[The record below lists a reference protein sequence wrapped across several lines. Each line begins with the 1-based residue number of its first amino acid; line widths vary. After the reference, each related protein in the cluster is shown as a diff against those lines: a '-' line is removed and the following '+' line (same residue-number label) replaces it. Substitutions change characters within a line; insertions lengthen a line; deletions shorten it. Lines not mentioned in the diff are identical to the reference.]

1 MIQLRDA
8 AKWYKA
14 QPHQLAAWDWLQ
26 QQLSAAQL
34 QEFEELYRAA
44 VEVKQPL
51 PPPWLGLS
59 LKLIRDFEGCRLT
72 AYPDP
77 GTGGAPWTI
86 GWGSTRTADGPVR
99 QGMTI
104 TQQEAD
110 ALLADGVE
118 NLYGPGVLA
127 LLPPAAKWR
136 PNQVAALVS
145 FAWNVGLGA
154 LEDSTLRRR
163 IVSGEPAEKVV
174 REELPRW
181 CHAGEAVLA
190 GLERRRAAEVAL
202 FCGGAASPPSAPVL
216 KVPYYSQR
224 DSATADAL
232 RMCFSS
238 SCAMLLATLK
248 PGAISGANADD
259 QYLQRVRQFGDTT
272 DATAQIKALASYG
285 VKAQL
290 MQNCDWV
297 YLERQLKAGI
307 PVPCGFLHKGG
318 VGQPTGGG
326 HWLCVIG
333 LTQSHVLVNDPY
345 GEMDVVN
352 GTYISSKGAGLAY
365 SRKNWGPRWLVEGP
379 ASGWAIIAQP

>member
-1 MIQLRDA
+1 LIQLRDA
-8 AKWYKA
+8 AKWFKA

-26 QQLSAAQL
+26 GQLSKEQL
-34 QEFEELYRAA
+34 DEFAELYRAA
-44 VEVKQPL
+44 AEQKSL
-51 PPPWLGLS
+51 PPPWLNPA
-59 LKLIRDFEGCRLT
+59 LKIIREFEGCKLT
-72 AYPDP
+72 SYPDP

-86 GWGSTRTADGPVR
+86 GWGSTRTKDGSVR

-110 ALLADGVE
+110 QLLADGVE
-118 NLYGPGVLA
+118 QLFGPGVLA

-136 PNQVAALVS
+136 PNQVAAIVS

-163 IVSGEPAEKVV
+163 IVAGEPAETAV
-174 REELPRW
+174 REELPKW

-202 FCGGAASPPSAPVL
+202 FCGGTPTAPSSPVL
-216 KVPYYSQR
+216 RVPYYSQR
-224 DSATADAL
+224 DSATDQAL

-238 SCAMLLATLK
+238 SCAMLLASLK
-248 PGAISGANADD
+248 PGAISGPNADD
-259 QYLQRVRQFGDTT
+259 QYLKRVQQYGDST
-272 DATAQIKALASYG
+272 DASAQIKALASYG

-297 YLERQLKAGI
+297 YLERQIKAGI
-307 PVPCGFLHKGG
+307 PVPCGYLHKGS
-318 VGQPTGGG
+318 VSKPSGG

-333 LTQSHVLVNDPY
+333 LTPSHVIVNDPY
-345 GEMDVVN
+345 GEMDVIN
-352 GTYISSKGAGLAY
+352 GTYISSKGAGIAY